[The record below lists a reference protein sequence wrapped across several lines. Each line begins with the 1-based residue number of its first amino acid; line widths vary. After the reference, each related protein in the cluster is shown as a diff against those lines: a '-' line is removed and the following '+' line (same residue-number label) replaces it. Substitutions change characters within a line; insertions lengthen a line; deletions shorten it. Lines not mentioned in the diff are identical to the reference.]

1 MATKPVMA
9 HRFLNYM
16 LDDKVAY
23 NNFVGYVGYQPPLLS
38 IDPNLIFQ
46 KGLVPKQLSTAII
59 TRDAYANGNAYM
71 GLTAKGDQLWT
82 SSWASVRNG

>member
-1 MATKPVMA
+1 
-9 HRFLNYM
+9 
-16 LDDKVAY
+16 
-23 NNFVGYVGYQPPLLS
+23 VGYVGYQPPITS
-38 IDPNLIFQ
+38 IDPNALFT
-46 KGLVPKQLSTAII
+46 KGIIPKQLSNAVI